1 MPILRL
7 CHQPPSLTSSHD
19 VLSETTVREFS
30 ANGMEAKQHDFVPDT
45 VARLISKTRLPGGRT
60 LLQAIAERYSL
71 PRMVAGFHADDVA
84 WFSGTAG
91 HGNIGCKI
99 EKRLSN
105 EGRYI
110 FHLTDDWLSVPAL
123 EQLARARLPIAQ
135 MIAVPTEGLVE
146 RVSSEFPN
154 APVELLEEPVD
165 VERLAPPVE
174 PRKRGELPMVVWC
187 GNPHNLREL
196 PDCDRILTKV
206 YAEVPFCFRVISG
219 TSKPDLEFGIPWEWK
234 PYSYAGE
241 AAMLHGAAAGLVPV
255 KDSAYARCKGTYK
268 PKTYLAAG
276 VPLVASPVGYCK
288 RVVRH
293 GENGFLADSVDDWVS
308 SLLLLLR
315 DGNLAEKMS
324 VAARADAIARFS
336 HQALIPQW
344 AETLKKHFPRLD
356 KTGRENETQTQLA

>member
-1 MPILRL
+1 MPILHL

-19 VLSETTVREFS
+19 VQSGTTVRELS
-30 ANGMEAKQHDFVPDT
+30 ANGIEAKQHDFVPDL

-60 LLQAIAERYSL
+60 LLRAIAEQYSL
-71 PRMVAGFHADDVA
+71 PRMAAGFKPDDVA

-91 HGNIGCKI
+91 HGNIGCKC
-99 EKRLSN
+99 EARLAA

-110 FHLTDDWLSVPAL
+110 FHMADDWLSVPAL
-123 EQLARARLPIAQ
+123 EKLARARLPIAQ

-165 VERLAPPVE
+165 VERLAPPIE
-174 PRKRGELPMVVWC
+174 PPKQGEFPMVVWC

-196 PDCDRILTKV
+196 PDCDRILTRV

-219 TSKPDLEFGIPWEWK
+219 IAKPDLQFGIPWEWK

-255 KDSAYARCKGTYK
+255 RDSAYARCKGTYK

-276 VPLVASPVGYCK
+276 VPPVASPVGYNK

-315 DGNLAEKMS
+315 DESLARKMS
-324 VAARADAIARFS
+324 TVARADAIARFS
-336 HQALIPQW
+336 HQALIPRW
-344 AETLKKHFPRLD
+344 AETLKKHFPRLE
-356 KTGRENETQTQLA
+356 KHGQAKGTKP